1 MDKLDPHKK
10 DTHSGTEIVA
20 KKKAEYKYLGAGKRP
35 HRGMDLWALDL
46 EKAIVYKVP
55 IIPKEEIMWPK
66 DGKARMSEKEIVATS
81 KVTINP
87 NHPTVWA
94 INVANAMKKFMKLKF
109 QV

>member
-10 DTHSGTEIVA
+10 DIHVGTEIVA

-35 HRGMDLWALDL
+35 YRGMHLWALDL
-46 EKAIVYKVP
+46 DEAVVYMVP
-55 IIPKEEIMWPK
+55 IIQKELLDITKME
-66 DGKARMSEKEIVATS
+66 EVATS

-94 INVANAMKKFMKLKF
+94 INAANAMKKFMKLKF
-109 QV
+109 RV